1 MTVFKR
7 AWNTLRTGGIRELFR
22 KSYYHAVYRFRNL
35 RTRRRVL
42 KSPYEYGLYRGEGR
56 KVPVVVSLT
65 SYPARFSGIC
75 LSLKS
80 LLLQNEKPDRIVV
93 WFGSDT
99 KESDLTDEM
108 RDLSQ
113 YGIEYRFDP
122 SRNLLAHKKYW
133 YAMQEFENALIVTAD
148 DDLFYPAD
156 WLSSLLSLHARYPD
170 CVIARRV
177 HRMRGDGV
185 GGLAPYNL
193 WIDQYRR
200 ERRPSLAL
208 FATGGSGAL
217 YPPGILPPETFSLD
231 AITSLCREADDV
243 WLKCMELLSGVSVV
257 WVPSRE
263 VDQLGV
269 EARQEEALA
278 DKNVGEC
285 LNDLLLHRVIDAYGI
300 ELPDL
305 SLSRE
310 KKREDKGEGMI

>member
-1 MTVFKR
+1 MTVCKR

-22 KSYYHAVYRFRNL
+22 KIYYHAVYRL
-35 RTRRRVL
+35 SSYRTRRRVL
-42 KSPYEYGLYRGEGR
+42 SSPLEYGLYQGEMR
-56 KVPVVVSLT
+56 KNPVVVSLT
-65 SYPARFSGIC
+65 SFPARFSGIC
-75 LSLKS
+75 LCLKS

-99 KESDLTDEM
+99 KESDLTEEM
-108 RDLSQ
+108 RDLTR

-122 SRNLLAHKKYW
+122 DRNLLAHKKYW

-148 DDLFYPAD
+148 DDLFYPPD
-156 WLSSLLSLHARYPD
+156 WLSSLLSLHERCPD

-177 HRMRGDGV
+177 HRMKGDGK

-200 ERRPSLAL
+200 ERGPSLAL

-217 YPPGILPPETFSLD
+217 YPPGLLPPETFSLD
-231 AITSLCREADDV
+231 AINSLCREADDV
-243 WLKCMELLSGVSVV
+243 WLKCMELLAGVRVV

-269 EARQEEALA
+269 EARQAAALS
-278 DKNVGEC
+278 DRNVGEC
-285 LNDLLLHRVIDAYGI
+285 LNDRLLRRVIDAYGI
-300 ELPDL
+300 GLPDL
-305 SLSRE
+305 SLRR
-310 KKREDKGEGMI
+310 KKREQRGEKG